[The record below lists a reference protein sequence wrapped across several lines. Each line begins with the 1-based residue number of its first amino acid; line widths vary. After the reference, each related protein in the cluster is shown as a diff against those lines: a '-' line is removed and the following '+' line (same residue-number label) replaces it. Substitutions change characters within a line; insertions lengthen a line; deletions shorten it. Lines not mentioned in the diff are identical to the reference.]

1 MKVQIG
7 FNWSLVEYIEGT
19 VCSSSFFIEIL
30 KFVNKK
36 GQELVAMIKGFGGI
50 FWRTKNLD
58 AVKKWYSEVLKI
70 EIENWNGTLIKPQLG
85 NETIFSFFAENDSY
99 FPAEQQVMLNFQVD
113 DLNETIKHLEQIGV
127 PLAKEKEV
135 GEFGKF
141 IWIED
146 PDGRLVELWEK

>member
-1 MKVQIG
+1 
-7 FNWSLVEYIEGT
+7 
-19 VCSSSFFIEIL
+19 
-30 KFVNKK
+30 
-36 GQELVAMIKGFGGI
+36 MIKGCGGI

-58 AVKKWYSEVLKI
+58 VIKKWYSEVLKL
-70 EIENWNGTLIKPQLG
+70 EKDNWNRTVINPQLG
-85 NETIFSFFAENDSY
+85 NETIFSFFDENDNY
-99 FPAEQQVMLNFQVD
+99 FPTEQQVMLNFQVHN
-113 DLNETIKHLEQIGV
+113 LNETIKHLEQIGV